1 MNTSMKVIL
10 FVALLAIL
18 AILLVGVL
26 GVAAL
31 LPFRTS
37 IQETNQ
43 SESGGAD
50 PAGMG
55 LANPASEYCLDQG
68 YVLHI
73 VEDQLGSQMG
83 ICNFPDGSQC
93 EEWAYYRGECSP
105 ASGD

>member
-1 MNTSMKVIL
+1 MNTSVKVIL

-18 AILLVGVL
+18 AILLVGVM
-26 GVAAL
+26 GIVTL

-37 IQETNQ
+37 IQETTQ
-43 SESGGAD
+43 SEIGGAG
-50 PAGMG
+50 PAGME
-55 LANPASEYCLDQG
+55 LANPASKYCLDQG
-68 YVLHI
+68 YVLQM
-73 VEDQLGSQMG
+73 VEDQLGNQMG